1 MNEEVYAIAVESALA
16 EIQNT
21 CKGIDWSF
29 IFTKDATIISGNKD
43 RAVGPEIAKSVTS
56 FQNLTEKSAAIG
68 GLDQLWIDGDK
79 GDVYISSIDDTYFIS
94 GTSKKADTD
103 SIRSI
108 TSVVFPTIT
117 RVVENISDSIGEV
130 SPTPSKPLPSKTI
143 EEKTM
148 EVEDKEE
155 EALTEREK
163 EVKKPEETKEPED
176 SPSQQLIVDELGGL
190 FVRADTVQVDS
201 EVLKQ
206 WSTLLNVKEV
216 NEVDIETFSGKKA
229 ECKVKTISDSKAEGK
244 GLIRI
249 PDKTCKL
256 LGLQK
261 GELVRVKPIAKEK

>member
-29 IFTKDATIISGNKD
+29 VFTKDATVISGNKD
-43 RAVGPEIAKSVTS
+43 RATGPEIAKSVTS
-56 FQNLTEKSAAIG
+56 FKNLTEKSTAIG
-68 GLDQLWIDGDK
+68 GLDQLWINGDS
-79 GDVYISSIDDTYFIS
+79 GNVYISSIDDTYFIS
-94 GTSKKADTD
+94 GTSKKADID

-108 TSVVFPTIT
+108 TNVVFPTIK
-117 RVVENISDSIGEV
+117 RVVENVSDSIGKV

-148 EVEDKEE
+148 EVEEREE
-155 EALTEREK
+155 KALTEQE
-163 EVKKPEETKEPED
+163 EVKKPEDTKELKD